1 MASIRRPN
9 PSLSDSVFDMFN
21 MRGRVVIITGG
32 SGGIG
37 YQIGRAVA
45 EAGANVALWY
55 DRSTQTEQLA
65 ATLTSDFG
73 IKAKA
78 YQCSV
83 QNFDQVCAALFPS
96 KTTFI
101 ECIGQ
106 IHHRHC
112 HRRLWSS
119 RCYDCQ
125 CRYPFQSRRTG

>member
-9 PSLSDSVFDMFN
+9 PSLPDSVFDMFN

-65 ATLTSDFG
+65 ATLASDFG
-73 IKAKA
+73 ITTKA
-78 YQCSV
+78 YKCSV
-83 QNFDQVCAALFPS
+83 QNFDQVCVALL
-96 KTTFI
+96 
-101 ECIGQ
+101 CIWYR
-106 IHHRHC
+106 IHKMYR
-112 HRRLWSS
+112 S
-119 RCYDCQ
+119 R
-125 CRYPFQSRRTG
+125 PLPTLSLPTLVVSMS

>member
-1 MASIRRPN
+1 MASIRRSN

-83 QNFDQVCAALFPS
+83 QNFDQVCVALL
-96 KTTFI
+96 
-101 ECIGQ
+101 CIWYR
-106 IHHRHC
+106 IHEVCRSNP
-112 HRRLWSS
+112 LPTLSS
-119 RCYDCQ
+119 
-125 CRYPFQSRRTG
+125 PTLVVSML

>member
-9 PSLSDSVFDMFN
+9 PSLPDSVFDMFN

-55 DRSTQTEQLA
+55 DRSNQTEKLA
-65 ATLTSDFG
+65 ATLTNDFG

-78 YQCSV
+78 YKCSV
-83 QNFDQVCAALFPS
+83 QNFDQVCFAPL
-96 KTTFI
+96 
-101 ECIGQ
+101 CIWYK
-106 IHHRHC
+106 IHE
-112 HRRLWSS
+112 
-119 RCYDCQ
+119 
-125 CRYPFQSRRTG
+125 